1 MGCGMKTKGRECV
14 RCSSNEMKIEKSLLA
29 LVNKKIVGDI
39 GKRSEDGCSG
49 SESADT
55 FYF

>member
-14 RCSSNEMKIEKSLLA
+14 QCSSNEMKIEKSLLA
-29 LVNKKIVGDI
+29 LVNKQIVGDI

-49 SESADT
+49 SESVDT